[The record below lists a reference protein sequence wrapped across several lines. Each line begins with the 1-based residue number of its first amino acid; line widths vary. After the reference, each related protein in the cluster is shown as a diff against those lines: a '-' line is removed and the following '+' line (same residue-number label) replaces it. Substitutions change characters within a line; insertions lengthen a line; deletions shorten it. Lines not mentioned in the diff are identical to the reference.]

1 MFVITSA
8 QPAGETRTPT
18 PAWSGLGFSCSMPEA
33 VIRFVIMIVI
43 RFSSVLGATSAIL
56 LSQWLHVLCYNFVSI
71 ALIQILL
78 QGA

>member
-43 RFSSVLGATSAIL
+43 RLIENSP
-56 LSQWLHVLCYNFVSI
+56 LS
-71 ALIQILL
+71 
-78 QGA
+78 